1 MELDRANESLQAG
14 DLCLEHGLPNSA
26 ASRAYYAMF
35 QAAQVALE
43 AEGFDRTEWSHRAM
57 HSAFNQQLIHQKKLY
72 PRVFLS
78 YLTSALTVRQAADYG
93 EAGTSVKIARRQLR
107 RARVFIETVE
117 EVLSRGRG
125 SKN

>member
-1 MELDRANESLQAG
+1 MEQNLV
-14 DLCLEHGLPNSA
+14 NSA

-43 AEGFDRTEWSHRAM
+43 AEGFARLEWTHRGVHAT
-57 HSAFNQQLIHQKKLY
+57 FNQQLIHQKKLY

-78 YLTSALTVRQAADYG
+78 YLTFSLTVRQAADYG
-93 EAGTSVKIARRQLR
+93 EVGTSVKIAKRQVR

-117 EVLSRGRG
+117 EVVSRG
-125 SKN
+125 K